1 MYPIVQARAKDLEN
15 RSSSSKGKGSKPFI
29 TGKLASEFQQSKKIK
44 KSIKVTTM
52 SKKKK
57 IHASVYYQLVA
68 RKNLENSM

>member
-29 TGKLASEFQQSKKIK
+29 TGKLASKFQQSKKKK
-44 KSIKVTTM
+44 KSIEVTTM
-52 SKKKK
+52 SKKK